1 MLLMIYGKNQMIN
14 IIDLAQAA
22 LNRNDL
28 LLRGLVQKIWRAGQ
42 PLSEYIK
49 PETDDPRINALAAGL
64 LELLAKQW
72 GQVPPAWVHEIGS
85 MPEPFFLL
93 KYAQEM
99 KNLRLLCERES
110 PEPLKSR
117 KLYAPPNFL
126 EFV

>member
-1 MLLMIYGKNQMIN
+1 MVDIIN
-14 IIDLAQAA
+14 VAQAA
-22 LNRNDL
+22 LNHNNL
-28 LLRGLVQKIWRAGQ
+28 LLRGLVQEMWRADK

-72 GQVPPAWVHEIGS
+72 GQVPPAWAPRCGP
-85 MPEPFFLL
+85 MPAPFFLL

-110 PEPLKSR
+110 PEPLKKR

>member
-1 MLLMIYGKNQMIN
+1 MIKIT
-14 IIDLAQAA
+14 DVAQAA
-22 LNRNDL
+22 LNHNDL
-28 LLRGLVQKIWRAGQ
+28 LLRGLVQEIWREGR
-42 PLSEYIK
+42 PLKDYPK
-49 PETDDPRINALAAGL
+49 PKTDDPRINSIAAGL
-64 LELLAKQW
+64 FELLAKQW
-72 GQVPPAWVHEIGS
+72 GQLPPDWTHEIGP

-99 KNLRLLCERES
+99 KNLRRLCERES